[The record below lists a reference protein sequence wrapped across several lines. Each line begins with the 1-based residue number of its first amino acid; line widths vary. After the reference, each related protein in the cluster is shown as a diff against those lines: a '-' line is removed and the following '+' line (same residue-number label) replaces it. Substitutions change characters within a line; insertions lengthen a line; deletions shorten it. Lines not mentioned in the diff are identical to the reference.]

1 MSVAVK
7 MYHTDFVVESNST
20 RVFRVPTKVA
30 NSVLEFITPYE
41 IPILK
46 ENEGSNKDDEFI
58 SIDEVFKDYYA
69 ETSKPATLLR
79 GYRLRNELTQAELAK
94 YLKTSQA
101 AVAAMESAKRPISL
115 SMAKKL
121 ATFFNAN
128 YKDFT

>member
-46 ENEGSNKDDEFI
+46 ENEESNKGDEFI
-58 SIDEVFKDYYA
+58 SIDEVFKDYCLISPPLA
-69 ETSKPATLLR
+69 VILKESKNKTLWQ
-79 GYRLRNELTQAELAK
+79 EIIK
-94 YLKTSQA
+94 
-101 AVAAMESAKRPISL
+101 
-115 SMAKKL
+115 
-121 ATFFNAN
+121 
-128 YKDFT
+128 